1 MLKECT
7 VACSCVLV
15 AVIGLLD
22 HRLTIRAADSYT
34 FSVIELHGA
43 TETVANGINM
53 LGRVVGYYQND
64 TGTHGFLL
72 EPDGALVTIDFP
84 GARWTAAFGV
94 NNAGQIVGGYG
105 STDKAT
111 GRHGYLLSGGSF
123 SSFDVPGSIDT
134 VARGI
139 NSRGQIVGEYMA
151 PDGVRHGFR
160 LSGGSYASVEFP
172 ESGAGSANGINDSG
186 QIVGLA
192 GAGPSSSGF
201 LFNSGSYSRIT
212 LPDSVYTEPYG
223 VNNLGDI
230 AGQKGVSEGPFQGFR
245 RIDGAYTSVDLPN
258 YPASWDARGINDLG
272 QIVGRFIDRNGRSH
286 GYRATPAALRLGP
299 SEPNSPLRISDVGV
313 TRGTAGPAGP
323 PGPQGPPGPA
333 GPQGPAGPAG
343 PAARPGVAVG
353 LNPLEVVG
361 EALRRT
367 NEALQRANTADKL
380 DYVGKARADVAAGI
394 RHVEQAILGIPAPE
408 PVSVVQPDFSFPE
421 SERGRH
427 TNMEIA
433 LTNLGLALDALER
446 VPRANLGGF
455 RTVITND
462 IAAAAKDVVGGINYA
477 KAYRERRNA
486 TVGPAAP
493 ID

>member
-34 FSVIELHGA
+34 FSVIELPGA
-43 TETVANGINM
+43 AETVANGIDM
-53 LGRVVGYYQND
+53 LGRVVGHYQND

-230 AGQKGVSEGPFQGFR
+230 AGREAFPRVPFRAFGVSTAHTHRWICQITPH
-245 RIDGAYTSVDLPN
+245 
-258 YPASWDARGINDLG
+258 RGMR
-272 QIVGRFIDRNGRSH
+272 VGSMISGRSWADLLTETVA
-286 GYRATPAALRLGP
+286 AT
-299 SEPNSPLRISDVGV
+299 V
-313 TRGTAGPAGP
+313 T
-323 PGPQGPPGPA
+323 
-333 GPQGPAGPAG
+333 
-343 PAARPGVAVG
+343 
-353 LNPLEVVG
+353 E
-361 EALRRT
+361 RR
-367 NEALQRANTADKL
+367 LQRCGSVLRNRTL
-380 DYVGKARADVAAGI
+380 HYVSPM
-394 RHVEQAILGIPAPE
+394 LG
-408 PVSVVQPDFSFPE
+408 
-421 SERGRH
+421 
-427 TNMEIA
+427 
-433 LTNLGLALDALER
+433 
-446 VPRANLGGF
+446 
-455 RTVITND
+455 
-462 IAAAAKDVVGGINYA
+462 
-477 KAYRERRNA
+477 
-486 TVGPAAP
+486 
-493 ID
+493 